1 MKNAIL
7 FLLFFVSSFVFSQNN
22 FNVASQSVGVNS
34 SFSIEIGLENTS
46 EVTAFQ
52 FDLSHNESAYE
63 LLSGSTLTTRAENH
77 ILSVSTVDETTIR
90 VIVFSAS
97 NEVISIGTGAILNLN
112 FESNNEPGIYG
123 LSMSDLVLSDKNA
136 HASVVSSPG

>member
-1 MKNAIL
+1 MKNVVT
-7 FLLFFVSSFVFSQNN
+7 FLLIFVSSFVFSQNS
-22 FNVASQSVGVNS
+22 FNVTSQSVGVNT
-34 SFSIEIGLENTS
+34 SFSVEIGLENTS

-77 ILSVSTVDETTIR
+77 ILSVSTIDETTIR

-97 NEVISIGTGAILNLN
+97 NEVISIGVRSNLKSK
-112 FESNNEPGIYG
+112 FC
-123 LSMSDLVLSDKNA
+123 
-136 HASVVSSPG
+136 